1 MKFFYKR
8 NINIMKKNYYCNQ
21 KIWKFQNLKNT
32 INNKDNTIKEYKA
45 KIQSLENENKKYL
58 EENNEINHYQI
69 ILKENEDKIQ
79 KLSLMKEELKK
90 KYEDEINK
98 KIELINNQ
106 YKENA
111 LEELNKTKKNL
122 IKTLGINLKNLKD
135 KYNDIYSTK
144 EVELNQKCKE
154 ILKLNIN
161 INEKEIYYNK
171 INEENINLKKEISR
185 FPFSLSENEYIILL
199 IIITKDEKVMF
210 PLICINTDNIN
221 KLKEIFF
228 KEFPEYSQNKGIF
241 YKRNKNNLLKS
252 DKTLEECNIKYN
264 DIIIFESE

>member
-1 MKFFYKR
+1 M
-8 NINIMKKNYYCNQ
+8 NAEQKKYNDELKECNRILES
-21 KIWKFQNLKNT
+21 K
-32 INNKDNTIKEYKA
+32 
-45 KIQSLENENKKYL
+45 ENEIRQIQDILKKSELKIKLLEEEKEKYL
-58 EENNEINHYQI
+58 KENNELKQKYELISQELNSNNIYYKNKI
-69 ILKENEDKIQ
+69 SLLKEQ
-79 KLSLMKEELKK
+79 LKK
-90 KYEDEINK
+90 KYEDEMNK

-111 LEELNKTKKNL
+111 LEELNKAKKNL

-135 KYNDIYSTK
+135 KYNNIYSTK
-144 EVELNQKCKE
+144 EEELNQKCKE

-161 INEKEIYYNK
+161 TNEKEIYYNK
-171 INEENINLKKEISR
+171 INKENINLKKEISR

-210 PLICINTDNIN
+210 PLISKNTDDVK

-228 KEFPEYSQNKGIF
+228 KEFPEYSENKGIF

-252 DKTLEECNIKYN
+252 DKTLEECNIKSN
-264 DIIIFESE
+264 DIIIFEYE

>member
-1 MKFFYKR
+1 MEISK
-8 NINIMKKNYYCNQ
+8 
-21 KIWKFQNLKNT
+21 LKNT

-210 PLICINTDNIN
+210 PLISKNTDDVK

-228 KEFPEYSQNKGIF
+228 KEFPEYSENKGIF